1 MEYLKI
7 ANSSTMWVLC
17 ALVLFAV
24 IIQTII
30 FIKRGWT
37 EALKLGVSNKTLRKT
52 VTASITLSIL
62 PSLPILLVLFV
73 MLPILG
79 IPLPWLRLS
88 IIGSASTELLEATM
102 GIEALGETLGGNISK
117 EAFAAAMWA
126 MTIGG
131 VSATLL
137 TVIILKP
144 ISKVYEKFSKGSLLL
159 LSIIG
164 VCSMAGVISSLCTTY
179 VQGSVKSLIVCFT
192 SCSIAVILAILANK
206 NDIFKKISDYSLT
219 ICLVFGMVIAILLG

>member
-1 MEYLKI
+1 MEYLQI
-7 ANSSTMWVLC
+7 ANSKTMWVLC
-17 ALVLFAV
+17 ALVLLAV
-24 IIQTII
+24 VVQTMI
-30 FIKRGWT
+30 FIKRGWK
-37 EALKLGVSNKTLRKT
+37 EAIKLGVSNKTLRKT

-102 GIEALGETLGGNISK
+102 GVEALGQTLGGNISK
-117 EAFAAAMWA
+117 DAFAAAMWA

-131 VSATLL
+131 ASATLL
-137 TVIILKP
+137 TIIILKP

-179 VQGSVKSLIVCFT
+179 IASVKSLIVCST
-192 SCSIAVILAILANK
+192 SCIIAVILAIMANK
-206 NDIFKKISDYSLT
+206 NEIFKKISDYSLT
-219 ICLVFGMVIAILLG
+219 ICLVFGMLVAILIG